1 MKYNIYFFPL
11 MKAEFN
17 TSATLY
23 PPVLTKLQVVTKVP
37 QNPDRIIV
45 LLLFYYSFLNVERA
59 FPIVLEIKATFEK
72 KGKKTSKFFQFFVFS
87 VLGFF

>member
-1 MKYNIYFFPL
+1 MKYNIYFSPL

-23 PPVLTKLQVVTKVP
+23 PPVLTKLRVVTKVP

-45 LLLFYYSFLNVERA
+45 MILF
-59 FPIVLEIKATFEK
+59 
-72 KGKKTSKFFQFFVFS
+72 
-87 VLGFF
+87 